1 MQTQDACV
9 GWIVS
14 LVEAADPSAARK
26 ALAEADAYL
35 ASFGDL
41 GGTGS
46 RRADL
51 LAELH
56 ERLPKTAL
64 AQDVIKAISSGAVG
78 ERPAK
83 P

>member
-14 LVEAADPSAARK
+14 LVEAADPSAAAK

-35 ASFGDL
+35 ASFGDP
-41 GGTGS
+41 GGTAS

-51 LAELH
+51 LAEPH
-56 ERLPKTAL
+56 ERLPRTAL
-64 AQDVIKAISSGAVG
+64 AEEVIKAISIGTVG
-78 ERPAK
+78 T
-83 P
+83 

>member
-1 MQTQDACV
+1 MQTRDACV
-9 GWIVS
+9 GWINS
-14 LVEAADPSAARK
+14 LVEAAEPIATRK

-35 ASFGDL
+35 APFGDP
-41 GGTGS
+41 GGTAS
-46 RRADL
+46 RREDL
-51 LAELH
+51 LAELR

>member
-14 LVEAADPSAARK
+14 LVEATDPSAVRK
-26 ALAEADAYL
+26 AVNETDAYL
-35 ASFGDL
+35 ASFGDPR
-41 GGTGS
+41 GTAS

-56 ERLPKTAL
+56 ERLPRTAL
-64 AQDVIKAISSGAVG
+64 AQDVIKAISRGAVG
-78 ERPAK
+78 D
-83 P
+83 

>member
-1 MQTQDACV
+1 METLDACV

-14 LVEAADPSAARK
+14 LVEAADPGAARK

-35 ASFGDL
+35 ASFSDP

-51 LAELH
+51 LADLH
-56 ERLPKTAL
+56 ERLPRTAL
-64 AQDVIKAISSGAVG
+64 AQDVIKAISRGAVDT
-78 ERPAK
+78 
-83 P
+83 